1 MTHISGEANDTI
13 EAILIAEAMRLDRTR
28 QRHNSE
34 SAAMAGGMSGVS
46 RESIR
51 KAKKLEKIAPELAAK
66 VRKGVMTLEAAY
78 REATDDRRVALY
90 LKLDLGTD
98 ERLRQVADTT
108 GKTRAQL
115 VIILIEQF
123 LDVERLH
130 GNGWVQ

>member
-1 MTHISGEANDTI
+1 MTHISGEGNDTI
-13 EAILIAEAMRLDRTR
+13 EEMLIAEAMRLERTR

-34 SAAMAGGMSGVS
+34 SAAMAGGMYGVS
-46 RESIR
+46 RESVR
-51 KAKKLEKIAPELAAK
+51 KAKKLTKIAPELAVK
-66 VRKGVMTLEAAY
+66 VRNGVMTLEAAY

-90 LKLDLGTD
+90 LKLDPSTD
-98 ERLRQVADTT
+98 ERLREVADTA

-115 VIILIEQF
+115 VTILIEEF